1 MSQVEELMNFGIW
14 GRSGGVASGKL
25 LFSTSKI
32 GAVTTSA
39 VRSLVTNND
48 GMYQWYPR
56 VNFNL
61 VFSNNHYNPGEYVLY
76 PYESGV
82 SSLTDNITIYTRT
95 LVIDL
100 SNGKFDK
107 QSLYI
112 LLSGIS
118 CCGPVAEGNTELMD
132 GFDYYIEYMVK
143 KYQ

>member
-1 MSQVEELMNFGIW
+1 M
-14 GRSGGVASGKL
+14 
-25 LFSTSKI
+25 
-32 GAVTTSA
+32 
-39 VRSLVTNND
+39 
-48 GMYQWYPR
+48 
-56 VNFNL
+56 

-82 SSLTDNITIYTRT
+82 SSLTDNITIYTRP

-118 CCGPVAEGNTELMD
+118 SCGPVAEGNTELMD

-143 KYQ
+143 KYNVELNLSYSQSEVSAYLVNMDDTDNEKRNFITQFSNPTQSLYDIINNADLKNSKPDE

>member
-1 MSQVEELMNFGIW
+1 M
-14 GRSGGVASGKL
+14 
-25 LFSTSKI
+25 
-32 GAVTTSA
+32 
-39 VRSLVTNND
+39 
-48 GMYQWYPR
+48 
-56 VNFNL
+56 

-82 SSLTDNITIYTRT
+82 SSLTDKITIYTRP

-118 CCGPVAEGNTELMD
+118 CCGPVAEGNNELMD

-143 KYQ
+143 KYNVELNLSYSQSEVSAYLVNMDDTDNEKRNFITQFSGYPTQSLYDIINNADLKNSKPDE

>member
-1 MSQVEELMNFGIW
+1 M
-14 GRSGGVASGKL
+14 
-25 LFSTSKI
+25 
-32 GAVTTSA
+32 
-39 VRSLVTNND
+39 
-48 GMYQWYPR
+48 
-56 VNFNL
+56 
-61 VFSNNHYNPGEYVLY
+61 VFSYNYYNPGEYVLY

-82 SSLTDNITIYTRT
+82 SSLTDKITIYTRP

-118 CCGPVAEGNTELMD
+118 CCGPVAVGNNELMD

-143 KYQ
+143 KYNVELNLSYSQSEVSAYLVNMDDTDNEKRNFITQFSGYPTQSLYDIINNADLKNSKPDE

>member
-1 MSQVEELMNFGIW
+1 M
-14 GRSGGVASGKL
+14 
-25 LFSTSKI
+25 
-32 GAVTTSA
+32 
-39 VRSLVTNND
+39 
-48 GMYQWYPR
+48 
-56 VNFNL
+56 

-82 SSLTDNITIYTRT
+82 SSLTDNITIYTRP

-132 GFDYYIEYMVK
+132 GFDYYIEYIVK
-143 KYQ
+143 KYNVELNLSYSQSEVSAYLVNMDDTDNEKGNFITQFSRYPTQSLYDIINNADLKNSKPDE